1 MQMSKFISCTEAVEM
16 IPDGASIMIGGF
28 MGVGSPHRMIAEM
41 VRQGRKGLTIIANDT
56 GTPSFGIGQ
65 LVAARMIRKLIAS
78 HIGLNPETQRQVIA
92 GEMEAELCPQGTLAE
107 RIRAGGFGLGGILT
121 PTGVG
126 TVVAEGK
133 QVIEVDGKPYLLE
146 KPLTADFALIAA
158 HRSDY
163 RGNLEY
169 SLTARN
175 FNIVMATA
183 GRTVIAE
190 PEHIVPTGAIPPD
203 AVATPFVCV
212 HHIIG
217 RAQTNG
223 R

>member
-1 MQMSKFISCTEAVEM
+1 MNKFISCTEAVEM

-28 MGVGSPHRMIAEM
+28 IGVGSPHRLIAEM
-41 VRQGRKGLTIIANDT
+41 VRQGRKDLTIISNDT
-56 GTPSFGIGQ
+56 GTPNFGIGQ
-65 LVAARMIRKLIAS
+65 LVAAKIVRRLIAS

-121 PTGVG
+121 PTGMG
-126 TVVAEGK
+126 TVVAKGK
-133 QVIEVDGKPYLLE
+133 QVIDVDGKHYLLE
-146 KPLTADFALIAA
+146 KPLTADFSLIAA

-169 SLTARN
+169 SLTQRN

-190 PEHIVPTGAIPPD
+190 PEHIVPTGSIPPD

-217 RAQTNG
+217 RARTNG

>member
-1 MQMSKFISCTEAVEM
+1 MNANKFISCAEAVAM

-28 MGVGSPHRMIAEM
+28 IGVGSPHRIIAEM
-41 VRQGRKGLTIIANDT
+41 VRQGLKNLTIIANDT
-56 GTPSFGIGQ
+56 GTESFGIGR
-65 LVAARMIRKLIAS
+65 LVMAKMIRRLVAS

-92 GEMEAELCPQGTLAE
+92 GEIEAEFCPQGTLAE

-121 PTGVG
+121 PTGMG

-133 QVIEVDGKPYLLE
+133 QVIEVDGRQYLLE
-146 KPLTADFALIAA
+146 KPITADFALIAA

-175 FNIVMATA
+175 FNTAMATA
-183 GRTVIAE
+183 ARTVIAE

-212 HHIIG
+212 HHIVE
-217 RAQTNG
+217 RAGTNG
-223 R
+223 

>member
-1 MQMSKFISCTEAVEM
+1 MSKFINCSEAVEL

-28 MGVGSPHRMIAEM
+28 MGVGSPHRIIAEM
-41 VRQGRKGLTIIANDT
+41 VRQGRKNLTIIANDT
-56 GTPSFGIGQ
+56 GTPNFGIGQ
-65 LVAARMIRKLIAS
+65 LVAARMIRRLIAS

-121 PTGVG
+121 PTGMG
-126 TVVAEGK
+126 TIVAEGK
-133 QVIEVDGKPYLLE
+133 QVIEVDGRQYLLE

-175 FNIVMATA
+175 FNSVMATA
-183 GRTVIAE
+183 GQTVIAE
-190 PEHIVPTGAIPPD
+190 PEHIVPTGSIPPD
-203 AVATPFVCV
+203 VVVTPFVCV

-217 RAQTNG
+217 RAGANG
-223 R
+223 

>member
-1 MQMSKFISCTEAVEM
+1 MNKVISCSKAVEM
-16 IPDGASIMIGGF
+16 IPDGATIMVGGF
-28 MGVGSPHRMIAEM
+28 MGVGSPHRLIDEM
-41 VRQGRKGLTIIANDT
+41 VRQGRKNLTIMANDT
-56 GTPSFGIGQ
+56 AFEDIGIGK
-65 LVAARMIRKLIAS
+65 LVAAKMIRKLITS
-78 HIGLNPETQRQVIA
+78 HIGLNPETQRQVIE
-92 GEMEAELCPQGTLAE
+92 GEIEAELCPQGTLAE

-121 PTGVG
+121 PTGIG

-133 QVIEVDGKPYLLE
+133 QIMEVDGKQFLLE

-175 FNIVMATA
+175 FNSIMATA
-183 GRTVIAE
+183 GRTVIVE
-190 PEHIVPTGAIPPD
+190 PEHIVPTGVIPPD

-217 RAQTNG
+217 RA
-223 R
+223 

>member
-1 MQMSKFISCTEAVEM
+1 MNKFISCSEAVEI

-28 MGVGSPHRMIAEM
+28 IGVGAPHRLIAEL
-41 VRQGRKGLTIIANDT
+41 VRQGRKDLTVIANDS
-56 GTPSFGIGQ
+56 GTPGFGIGQ
-65 LVAARMIRKLIAS
+65 LVEARRIRKLIAS
-78 HIGLNPETQRQVIA
+78 HIGLNPETQRQVMA

-107 RIRAGGFGLGGILT
+107 RIRAGGFGLGGVLT
-121 PTGVG
+121 RTGMG
-126 TVVAEGK
+126 TIVAKGK
-133 QVIEVDGKPYLLE
+133 QVIEVDGKQYLLE
-146 KPLTADFALIAA
+146 KPLTADFSLIAA

-169 SLTARN
+169 SLTERN
-175 FNIVMATA
+175 FNPIMATA

-190 PEHIVPTGAIPPD
+190 PEHIVPTGVIPPD

-212 HHIIG
+212 HYITG
-217 RAQTNG
+217 RAGTNG

>member
-1 MQMSKFISCTEAVEM
+1 MRMDKFISCSEAVEM

-41 VRQGRKGLTIIANDT
+41 VRQGRKDLTIIANDT
-56 GTPSFGIGQ
+56 GTPNFGIGL
-65 LVAARMIRKLIAS
+65 LVAARMIRKLVAS
-78 HIGLNPETQRQVIA
+78 HIGLNPEAQRQVIA
-92 GEMEAELCPQGTLAE
+92 GETEAELCPQGTLAE

-121 PTGVG
+121 PTGIG

-133 QVIEVDGKPYLLE
+133 QVIEVDGKQYLLE

-175 FNIVMATA
+175 FNVVMATA

-190 PEHIVPTGAIPPD
+190 PEHIVPTGVIPPD

-212 HHIIG
+212 HYIIG
-217 RAQTNG
+217 RSQTNG

>member
-1 MQMSKFISCTEAVEM
+1 MNKVISCSEAAAL

-28 MGVGSPHRMIAEM
+28 MGVGSPHRLIAEL
-41 VRQGRKGLTIIANDT
+41 VRQGRKDLTVIANDT
-56 GTPSFGIGQ
+56 GTPGFGIGQ
-65 LVAARMIRKLIAS
+65 LVEARRIRKLIAS
-78 HIGLNPETQRQVIA
+78 HIGLNPEAQRQVLS
-92 GEMEAELCPQGTLAE
+92 GEMEAELIPQGTLAE

-121 PTGVG
+121 PTGLG
-126 TVVAEGK
+126 TIVAEGK
-133 QVIEVDGKPYLLE
+133 QVIEVDGKQFLLE

-190 PEHIVPTGAIPPD
+190 PEHIVPTGVIPPD

-217 RAQTNG
+217 RAATNG

>member
-1 MQMSKFISCTEAVEM
+1 MNANKFISCAEAVAM

-28 MGVGSPHRMIAEM
+28 IGVGSPHRIIAEM
-41 VRQGRKGLTIIANDT
+41 VRQGLKNLTIIANDT
-56 GTPSFGIGQ
+56 GTESFGIGR
-65 LVAARMIRKLIAS
+65 LVMAKMIRRLVAS

-92 GEMEAELCPQGTLAE
+92 GEIEAEFCPQGTLAE

-121 PTGVG
+121 PTGIG

-133 QVIEVDGKPYLLE
+133 QVIEVDGRQYLLE
-146 KPLTADFALIAA
+146 KPITADFALIAA

-175 FNIVMATA
+175 FNTAMATA
-183 GRTVIAE
+183 ARTVIAE

-212 HHIIG
+212 HHIVE
-217 RAQTNG
+217 RAGTNG
-223 R
+223 